1 VVSFGVDP
9 LPLFVVQRVPMG
21 YQLLTVTANGNDP
34 AGPRVFSGIESDNR
48 NAECDQRSVTKM
60 PGLYHRPSKYSRTA
74 GPAVDP
80 AKPEAMA
87 TVAPDGIV
95 LSNVMT

>member
-1 VVSFGVDP
+1 VSFGVDP

-34 AGPRVFSGIESDNR
+34 AGPRVFSGSDNR

-60 PGLYHRPSKYSRTA
+60 PGLYRLTSFAWMSVTKRFSKCGRRC
-74 GPAVDP
+74 PR
-80 AKPEAMA
+80 
-87 TVAPDGIV
+87 
-95 LSNVMT
+95 L

>member
-1 VVSFGVDP
+1 
-9 LPLFVVQRVPMG
+9 MG

-34 AGPRVFSGIESDNR
+34 AGLRVFSGSDNR

-74 GPAVDP
+74 FAGKEQRGRALHYRN
-80 AKPEAMA
+80 
-87 TVAPDGIV
+87 IY
-95 LSNVMT
+95 LS